1 MGVARVHETVRLAMT
16 CPIRVRASQGIV
28 GWNEVDGVRRTFAQ
42 LAVRGSGTH
51 IVRMVVAGKT
61 CSDGWREMLSLGL
74 RGVKPHSMRDWMG
87 TQNSSGPQEDT
98 GRGGRP
104 AIVAGESQAVV
115 TFRKNVRSVTL
126 LTFQVRAHGGAH
138 RESVAPQL
146 AYPV

>member
-1 MGVARVHETVRLAMT
+1 
-16 CPIRVRASQGIV
+16 
-28 GWNEVDGVRRTFAQ
+28 
-42 LAVRGSGTH
+42 
-51 IVRMVVAGKT
+51 
-61 CSDGWREMLSLGL
+61 
-74 RGVKPHSMRDWMG
+74 MRDWMG

>member
-1 MGVARVHETVRLAMT
+1 
-16 CPIRVRASQGIV
+16 
-28 GWNEVDGVRRTFAQ
+28 
-42 LAVRGSGTH
+42 
-51 IVRMVVAGKT
+51 
-61 CSDGWREMLSLGL
+61 
-74 RGVKPHSMRDWMG
+74 MRDWMG

-126 LTFQVRAHGGAH
+126 LTFQVRAYGGAH